1 MNTMIAFTPGQVL
14 AMCSAI
20 VVISGAVH
28 VVINIF
34 YKMSAPNRLQN
45 TRLDNIEMRLDK
57 HDEIFRR
64 DLQRFE
70 GLEDGNRV
78 TQRAIL
84 ALLSH
89 AIDGNDVADLK
100 DAKKELQEYL
110 IKR

>member
-1 MNTMIAFTPGQVL
+1 MNTVIAFTPGQVL
-14 AMCSAI
+14 ALCSAI

-28 VVINIF
+28 VIMDVIC
-34 YKMSAPNRLQN
+34 KMSAPVKLQN
-45 TRLDNIEMRLDK
+45 SRLDNIEMRLEK
-57 HDEIFRR
+57 HDELLRK
-64 DLQRFE
+64 DLERFE
-70 GLEDGNRV
+70 ELEEGTRV

-89 AIDGNDVADLK
+89 AIDGNDVTELK